1 MYSKSRTSDFMGSVV
16 YWWVPF
22 FVERYTVVTLITLQT
37 LTISKLVHHQFLIIK
52 TTVLEAKTV
61 LETYDAE

>member
-1 MYSKSRTSDFMGSVV
+1 MGSVV

-37 LTISKLVHHQFLIIK
+37 LTISKLVHQKFLIMK

-61 LETYDAE
+61 LQTYDSE